1 MMFGG
6 DGDDEKLMLSIQL
19 RMKRK
24 QKMVKMVKMVKMM
37 QMLRW
42 NHGGALSSRW
52 LSRGAGKKKMAG
64 DEHLLLRLHLHYK
77 HFV

>member
-6 DGDDEKLMLSIQL
+6 DGDDEKSMLVVKL

-24 QKMVKMVKMVKMM
+24 QMMVKMVKMM

-52 LSRGAGKKKMAG
+52 LGRGAGKKKMAG